1 MCETETETQRE
12 KAGVTQPFGCGIESG
27 VGGEGQVWGLRG

>member
-1 MCETETETQRE
+1 MCETETQRE

-27 VGGEGQVWGLRG
+27 VGGEGQV